1 MSQVQQVVCCYS
13 CHTFQGESP
22 SGTQVYFVNF
32 CYRTFRHITDLNN
45 LICFLMP
52 LTVVNENINI
62 FSANC
67 QEEQQQVAVQ
77 DLPGET
83 EHQEG
88 LLLWAGC

>member
-22 SGTQVYFVNF
+22 SVTHIVLFDKFVLQD
-32 CYRTFRHITDLNN
+32 ITGFIKLDWL
-45 LICFLMP
+45 FDSP

-67 QEEQQQVAVQ
+67 QEEQQQVAM
-77 DLPGET
+77 
-83 EHQEG
+83 
-88 LLLWAGC
+88 